1 MGLGL
6 FLAQTAAAN
15 HHGDLLIGRSSQLGG
30 AEVVII
36 LPLSPAG
43 QGATG

>member
-15 HHGDLLIGRSSQLGG
+15 HHGRLLIGRSPTLGG
-30 AEVVII
+30 AEVVME
-36 LPLSPAG
+36 LPLNPS
-43 QGATG
+43 